1 MDLAWIGR
9 WIPKRTRYIPEQ
21 MISKLHEAEVLI
33 WKGHSTATATKKIG
47 AAEQTFY
54 RWRKEYGGLQEY
66 GGLRTDQV
74 KCLKSLEKENAG
86 LKRLL
91 TDVELDK
98 AILKEAVSGNF

>member
-9 WIPKRTRYIPEQ
+9 WIPKRTRYTPEQ

-33 WKGHSTATATKKIG
+33 WKGHSAATATKKIG

-54 RWRKEYGGLQEY
+54 CWRKEY

-98 AILKEAVSGNF
+98 AILQEAVSGNF